1 MALSQELVY
10 LNNSYVKELSSRVL
24 LASGNRVY
32 PEKVIFYP
40 GGGGQPADTGE
51 AIFKGASL
59 QASGGKDENGVYLEL
74 SGQPAEGEVLQR
86 INWSRRYMIMR
97 LHSALHLIDA
107 VIRARYGSQGMITGG
122 QIFEDHI
129 RADLDFPGLNRDVL
143 KGIEEA
149 TNQEVRAARRINVK
163 YLPREEALKV
173 EGIARTRPG
182 MELLKRLDVVRVIEI
197 EGLDQQMDG
206 GTHVANTSEIGQV
219 MITKL
224 ENKGAHNKRI
234 EVVLG
239 GPLT

>member
-10 LNNSYVKELSSRVL
+10 LNDSYVKELRARAI
-24 LASGNRVY
+24 LAKGNRVY
-32 PEKVIFYP
+32 PDRVIFYP
-40 GGGGQPADTGE
+40 GGGGQPSDTGE
-51 AIFKGASL
+51 AIIGGASFN
-59 QASGGKDENGVYLEL
+59 ASGGRDDYGVYLEL
-74 SGQPAEGEVLQR
+74 SGQPSGEDVVQR
-86 INWSRRYMIMR
+86 INWERRYTIMR

-122 QIFEDHI
+122 QIFEDHL

-149 TNQEVRAARRINVK
+149 TNQEVRMARRIIVK
-163 YLPREEALKV
+163 YLPRDEAIKL

-182 MELLKRLDVVRVIEI
+182 MELLKRLDVVRIIEI

-219 MITKL
+219 TITKL

-239 GPLT
+239 GSLT